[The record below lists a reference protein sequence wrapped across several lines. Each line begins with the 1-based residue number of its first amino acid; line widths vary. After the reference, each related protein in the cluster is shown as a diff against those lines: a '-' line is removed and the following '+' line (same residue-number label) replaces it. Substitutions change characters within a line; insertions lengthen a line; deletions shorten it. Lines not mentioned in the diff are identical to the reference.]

1 MSDEADGRSPHGDDE
16 DAGEPTA
23 SSEEGQH
30 PSEQAERGNW
40 EAFGRGVRTA
50 LRNNATAYGFSISIT
65 AAYGLVTGSR
75 GTASAL
81 ETISFAF
88 GAALA
93 FLLVGL
99 VFVARFPHGRLP
111 ESGQVATLTGGVDV
125 LSIIAAVMAAYGL
138 SRLSGFPAWPVTAF
152 GTVLAYLF
160 IGWGDVLL
168 ARTIAQQWP
177 AGEGHRYVVMTGG
190 EGAAG

>member
-1 MSDEADGRSPHGDDE
+1 MSDEEGDRSPRGDNE
-16 DAGEPTA
+16 DTGETTPRP
-23 SSEEGQH
+23 EEPQH
-30 PSEQAERGNW
+30 PTEKAERGDW
-40 EAFGRGVRTA
+40 EVFGRGVRTA
-50 LRNNATAYGFSISIT
+50 LHNNATAYGFSISIT

-111 ESGQVATLTGGVDV
+111 ESGQVATLTGGIDV
-125 LSIIAAVMAAYGL
+125 LSIVAAVLTAYGL
-138 SRLSGFPAWPVTAF
+138 SRLSGFSAWPVTAF
-152 GTVLAYLF
+152 GTVLAYLV
-160 IGWGDVLL
+160 IGGLDVLL
-168 ARTIAQQWP
+168 ARTIARRTAFGRSQ
-177 AGEGHRYVVMTGG
+177 
-190 EGAAG
+190 